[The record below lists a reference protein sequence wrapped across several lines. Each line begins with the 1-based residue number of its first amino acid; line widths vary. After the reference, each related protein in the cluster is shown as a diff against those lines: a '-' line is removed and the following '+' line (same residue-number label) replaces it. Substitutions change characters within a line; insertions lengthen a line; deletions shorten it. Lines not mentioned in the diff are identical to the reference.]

1 MFSFKN
7 KLDPSLR
14 HALINSLYENYRVII
29 HCKSLENKTVDKI
42 KSLKCEILRHIPSI
56 NCICA
61 VLTASVINRL
71 LEYPQV
77 SYITFDSY
85 AHLCGNSVLASNGVS
100 FQSNYTLTGKGIGI
114 GIIDSGVYPH
124 CDLLN
129 PSNRIKKFVDLVNNL
144 KYPYDDNGHGTFMS
158 GLICGSG
165 YGSKGMYK
173 GVAKD
178 SHLYMIKAFNKLG
191 KGFISD
197 ILFSLETIINESN
210 DFNIKIICLPFETLE
225 TNEFVLSLFSKLF
238 DIAISKGL
246 VVIVPSGSNKN
257 VKNSI
262 RGIATLSNCITIG
275 GYDSI
280 GTPEIYEYSS
290 CGPFQKLDKPNL
302 IAACVDICSLITDA
316 QFISEKNG
324 VKLYPTCLT
333 NLYTTYTGT
342 SCSVAFISG
351 ICALLYENNK
361 NLTFKDT
368 LALLKV
374 SSSLINSPKYMQGSG
389 VINLEKL
396 LP

>member
-1 MFSFKN
+1 MFSFKS
-7 KLDPSLR
+7 KLEPTLR
-14 HALINSLYENYRVII
+14 QALLSSLYENYRVII
-29 HCKSLENKTVDKI
+29 YCKSLESKTVNKI
-42 KSLKCEILRHIPSI
+42 KSLKCDILRHIPSI

-61 VLTASVINRL
+61 ILTPRALERL

-77 SYITFDSY
+77 AYITFDSY
-85 AHLCGNSVLASNGVS
+85 AHLCGNSILTSNGVS
-100 FQSNYTLTGKGIGI
+100 FQTNYELTGKGIGV

-124 CDLLN
+124 ADLLN
-129 PSNRIKKFVDLVNNL
+129 PSNRIKKFVDLVKNL

-158 GLICGSG
+158 GIICGSG

-197 ILFSLETIINESN
+197 ILFSLETLINECDEYN
-210 DFNIKIICLPFETLE
+210 LKIICLPFETMDS
-225 TNEFVLSLFSKLF
+225 NEFVLSLFSKLF
-238 DIAISKGL
+238 DLAISKGL
-246 VVIVPSGSNKN
+246 VVIVPSGSNES

-262 RGIATLSNCITIG
+262 RGIATLNNCITVG

-280 GTPEIYEYSS
+280 GTPKIYEYSS
-290 CGPFQKLDKPNL
+290 CGPCQKLDKPNL
-302 IAACVDICSLITDA
+302 IAACADICSLISDTNY
-316 QFISEKNG
+316 ISEKNG
-324 VKLYPTCLT
+324 TKLYAPHIT

-342 SCSVAFISG
+342 SCSAAFISG

-361 NLTFKDT
+361 DLCFKDT

-374 SSSLINSPKYMQGSG
+374 SSNLINFPKYMQGAG
-389 VINLEKL
+389 ILNLEKL

>member
-14 HALINSLYENYRVII
+14 NALLSCQYENYRVII
-29 HCKSLENKTVDKI
+29 HYKSLEDKTINKI
-42 KSLKCEILRHIPSI
+42 KSLKCDILRHIPSI

-61 VLTASVINRL
+61 ILTSSAIDRL

-77 SYITFDSY
+77 TYITYDSY
-85 AHLCGNSVLASNGVS
+85 AHLCGNSILASNGIS
-100 FQSNYTLTGKGIGI
+100 FQTNYDLTGKGIGV

-129 PSNRIKKFVDLVNNL
+129 PTNKIRKFVDLVNNL
-144 KYPYDDNGHGTFMS
+144 NYPYDDNGHGTFMS

-165 YGSKGMYK
+165 HGSKGMYK
-173 GVAKD
+173 GVATN

-191 KGFISD
+191 KGYISD
-197 ILFSLETIINESN
+197 VLYSLETLINEGN

-225 TNEFVLSLFSKLF
+225 TNGFVLSLFSKLF
-238 DIAISKGL
+238 DIAISKSM

-257 VKNSI
+257 IKSSI
-262 RGIATLSNCITIG
+262 RGLATLSNCITVG
-275 GYDSI
+275 GYNSL
-280 GTPEIYEYSS
+280 GNPEIYEYSS

-302 IAACVDICSLITDA
+302 ISACVDICSLISDT

-324 VKLYPTCLT
+324 VKLYPTIIT
-333 NLYTTYTGT
+333 NLYTNYTGT
-342 SCSVAFISG
+342 SCSAAFISG

-361 NLTFKDT
+361 ELCFKDT

-389 VINLEKL
+389 ILNLEKL